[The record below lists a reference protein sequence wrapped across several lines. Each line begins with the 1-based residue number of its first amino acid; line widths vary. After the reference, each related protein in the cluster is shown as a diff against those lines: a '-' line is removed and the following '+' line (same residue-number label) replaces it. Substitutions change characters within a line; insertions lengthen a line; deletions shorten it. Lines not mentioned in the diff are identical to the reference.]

1 MLKCIPIERNGI
13 KDVVTILRLKNHYS
27 PAETKLIQD
36 KGKIVPRANPPTYNK
51 IIWRKNHFSVYNCY
65 ELADIKHRSIFRSEV
80 DMLFASEYNN
90 DVNYFSNITYT
101 ISRDIHCFFIQV
113 NTSDFGDSRITKPSK
128 TEAKDL
134 MRLKGGK
141 NSVVLYEELDLNDLR
156 EFQSTRLSGQDTSK
170 YKNTPPNY
178 IHKSAESRLKEE

>member
-1 MLKCIPIERNGI
+1 
-13 KDVVTILRLKNHYS
+13 
-27 PAETKLIQD
+27 
-36 KGKIVPRANPPTYNK
+36 
-51 IIWRKNHFSVYNCY
+51 
-65 ELADIKHRSIFRSEV
+65 
-80 DMLFASEYNN
+80 
-90 DVNYFSNITYT
+90 
-101 ISRDIHCFFIQV
+101 
-113 NTSDFGDSRITKPSK
+113 
-128 TEAKDL
+128 